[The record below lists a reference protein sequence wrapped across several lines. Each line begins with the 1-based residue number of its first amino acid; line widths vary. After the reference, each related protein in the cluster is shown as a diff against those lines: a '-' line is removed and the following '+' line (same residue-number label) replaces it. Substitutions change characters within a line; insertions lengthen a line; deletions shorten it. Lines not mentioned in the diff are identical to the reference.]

1 MPTILRPDEVKAKYG
16 PMFCRGFYTMV
27 DEENGIAQ
35 IVEVC
40 SSRGPAEWDIV
51 NRRRTGGII
60 KDIDLDGQTLI
71 MDVDIGGKE
80 LRFGPVSANLGGQG
94 VSSLKVEGDRVR
106 TAWKGLAGASVGIG
120 ACIPQCPDVIETVYP
135 DDFKLGG
142 AHAASV
148 EIVTP
153 KMVRLVIGIDDTD
166 TKEKGATWVVGMKLG
181 MACPYGKFIEHKI
194 IQLNPDAPNK
204 TTNCCSTAI
213 SFAATEEEI
222 PKIVEFAVDFVR
234 KESYS
239 EDAVVAVYKG
249 LKIPKPLSDFGWSA
263 KTVLYERDT
272 AIKLAEEN
280 GVQIVSV
287 TGMGGVIGAVAAI
300 GCFDMGV
307 RSAGVPSDFE

>member
-16 PMFCRGFYTMV
+16 PLFCRGFYTMV

-71 MDVDIGGKE
+71 MDVDIGEKE

-94 VSSLKVEGDRVR
+94 VSSLKVEGVRVR

-181 MACPYGKFIEHKI
+181 RSCPYGKFIEHKI

-239 EDAVVAVYKG
+239 EDAVITVYKG
-249 LKIPKPLSDFGWSA
+249 LKIPKALSDFGWSA
-263 KTVLYERDT
+263 KTVLYERET

-280 GVQIVSV
+280 GVQIISV

>member
-1 MPTILRPDEVKAKYG
+1 MPAILRPDEVKAKYG

>member
-1 MPTILRPDEVKAKYG
+1 MPTILKPDEVKAKYG
-16 PMFCRGFYTMV
+16 PLFCRGFYTMV
-27 DEENGIAQ
+27 DEDNGIAQ

-71 MDVDIGGKE
+71 MNVEIGE
-80 LRFGPVSANLGGQG
+80 RALNFGPVSANLGGQG

-106 TAWKGLAGASVGIG
+106 TVWKGLAGASVGIG

-135 DDFKLGG
+135 DGFKMGG

-153 KMVRLVIGIDDTD
+153 KMIRLVIGIDDTD

-181 MACPYGKFIEHKI
+181 RSCPYGKFIEHKI
-194 IQLNPDAPNK
+194 IQLNPDVPSK

-213 SFAATEEEI
+213 SFAAVEEDV
-222 PKIVEFAVDFVR
+222 PKIIEYAVDLVR

-239 EDAVVAVYKG
+239 EEAVMAVYKG
-249 LKIPKPLSDFGWSA
+249 LKIPEQLSDFGWSA
-263 KTVLYERDT
+263 KTVLYDHQA

-280 GVQIVSV
+280 GVQIISV

-307 RSAGVPSDFE
+307 RAAGIPSDFE

>member
-16 PMFCRGFYTMV
+16 PLFCRGFYRMV

-71 MDVDIGGKE
+71 MDVDIGEKE

-106 TAWKGLAGASVGIG
+106 TVWKGLAGASVGIG

-166 TKEKGATWVVGMKLG
+166 TKDKGATWVVGMKLG
-181 MACPYGKFIEHKI
+181 RSCPYGKFIEHKI

-239 EDAVVAVYKG
+239 EDAVVTVYKG
-249 LKIPKPLSDFGWSA
+249 LKIPGPLSDFGWSA
-263 KTVLYERDT
+263 KTVLYERET
-272 AIKLAEEN
+272 AIKVAEEN
-280 GVQIVSV
+280 GVQIISV